1 MPNVRAANKV
11 KIGAWVDRTDAAN
24 LRLLAQ
30 SQGLHLSELIEKEMQ
45 RVLPRLITQAG
56 TGCDAQRDMVK
67 SDEEWAA
74 VRTALR

>member
-45 RVLPRLITQAG
+45 RVLPPLITQAG
-56 TGCDAQRDMVK
+56 TGCDAQQDMVK
-67 SDEEWAA
+67 SDEEWGA